1 MSQEKQLLVE
11 RDGTM
16 AVMSVDFKIQ
26 NLPFYGMLG
35 EDVSGNYNLR
45 ENDP

>member
-11 RDGTM
+11 RDGRM
-16 AVMSVDFKIQ
+16 AVMSVAFKIQ
-26 NLPFYGMLG
+26 NLPFYGML